1 MTRLYPDTT
10 ITGALALASEASG
23 HQGMGQTSS
32 SAHSPSPSITSGYHH
47 AWENCAII
55 ENNDYCIHRVIGD
68 TATITVDRA
77 VLHDVTTLAPGQG
90 RATLLLQPDGRLF
103 ALTYVLN
110 EGASYLL
117 ISKGARRRPLTAL
130 LREQAVGQDEVLDL
144 SAELETVSLH
154 GPHARLLIDAAG
166 VPTPTPSR
174 ACFAGVKATL
184 FGSSALVIRLDG
196 LSEGILLTLA
206 RQDHDRL
213 MNGLL
218 TLAGEGACG
227 PCLPADLELFRLEN
241 RRIDVTREG
250 ALAMHVLELGCA
262 GEVDL
267 GKAHYVGKAAVERG
281 LSEGVPM
288 QLIGLVGKRG
298 AAGLQDARAFRPGS
312 RLFLGTDDVGVIA
325 NAGYSPRERRWIG
338 VAFVDRRFARPGLV
352 ARLDDAIRVRTH
364 VAPRL
369 PWAVEQPRWERPM
382 HAGPLAQHRIL
393 NSSNLQ
399 RMSLEMVQAK
409 STTLYLAE

>member
-1 MTRLYPDTT
+1 MTRLCPDTA
-10 ITGALALASEASG
+10 ITRATAPASQLPEYR
-23 HQGMGQTSS
+23 QRGQTS
-32 SAHSPSPSITSGYHH
+32 SAHSPRPSISLGYQQ
-47 AWENCAII
+47 AWETCAVITD
-55 ENNDYCIHRVIGD
+55 NDYCIHRITGR
-68 TATITVDRA
+68 TAATTVDRL
-77 VLHDVTTLAPGQG
+77 VLHDITTLTPGQG

-103 ALTYVLN
+103 ALIHVIN
-110 EGASYLL
+110 EGGSYLL
-117 ISKGARRRPLTAL
+117 ISEGARRRRLTAL
-130 LREQAVGQDEVLDL
+130 LREQAIGQDEVLDL
-144 SAELETVSLH
+144 GAELETISLH
-154 GPHARLLIDAAG
+154 GPNARQLIEAAG
-166 VPTPTPSR
+166 VPTPAPSGAR
-174 ACFAGVKATL
+174 FAAVKAAL
-184 FGSSALVIRLDG
+184 FGSSALVLQLDG
-196 LSEGILLTLA
+196 LTEGVLLTLA
-206 RQDHDRL
+206 RHDHDRV
-213 MNGLL
+213 MTGLL

-227 PCLPADLELFRLEN
+227 PCLPADLALFRLEN

-267 GKAHYVGKAAVERG
+267 GKAQYVGKAAVERG

-288 QLIGLVGKRG
+288 QLIGLVGERG

-369 PWAVEQPRWERPM
+369 PWAVEQPGRQRPM
-382 HAGPLAQHRIL
+382 HAGPLAQRRIPS
-393 NSSNLQ
+393 SSNLQ
-399 RMSLEMVQAK
+399 HMSLEMVQGK
-409 STTLYLAE
+409 STTLYWAE